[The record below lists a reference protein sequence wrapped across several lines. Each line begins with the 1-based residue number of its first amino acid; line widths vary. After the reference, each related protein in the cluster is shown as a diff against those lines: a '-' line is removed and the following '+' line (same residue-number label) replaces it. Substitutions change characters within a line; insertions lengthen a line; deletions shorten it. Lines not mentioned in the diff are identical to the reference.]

1 MSEGDDETELGDP
14 VRTDDRTGPDD
25 EGAAVEAFERLGLTG
40 YEAKVFIALH
50 RLGSGTAR
58 DVAEITDV
66 PRSQVYSVAEN
77 LEARGLLEVHH
88 ASPIRYRPV
97 RVEEARETL
106 RERFEHE
113 QERALEYVERVQ
125 EEMPAEETTEEIW
138 TVRGSGRIDD
148 RIVDLLSNAEDRI
161 VFAVRLPALFDS
173 SIESVLED
181 RATDGVSVT
190 AISSAQR
197 VRDRLEDRENL
208 RVQEPREPR
217 TEDERSG
224 RIAVVDD
231 DSVLLSVVDDDGSET
246 AIWSVESLFAS
257 VLIQLIEANEETLER
272 AA

>member
-1 MSEGDDETELGDP
+1 MTTGSDEAHGGDETGSNDQ
-14 VRTDDRTGPDD
+14 
-25 EGAAVEAFERLGLTG
+25 GAAVDAFERLGLTG

-58 DVAEITDV
+58 DIAEITDV

-77 LEARGLLEVHH
+77 LEQRGLLEVHH

-97 RVEEARETL
+97 SVEEARETL
-106 RERFEHE
+106 RERFENE

-125 EEMPAEETTEEIW
+125 EDTPAEETTEEIW
-138 TVRGSGRIDD
+138 TVRGSRRIND
-148 RIVDLLSNAEDRI
+148 RVADLLANAEERI
-161 VFAVRLPALFDS
+161 VFAARLPSLLDS
-173 SIESVLED
+173 SIEQVLEE
-181 RATDGVSVT
+181 RATSGVSVT
-190 AISSAQR
+190 AFSSSEP
-197 VRDRLEDRENL
+197 VRDRLEARENV
-208 RVQEPREPR
+208 RVYEPLEPRA
-217 TEDERSG
+217 EDERSG

-231 DSVLLSVVDDDGSET
+231 NSILLSVVDDDGSET